1 MVPRPIPPRLLY
13 FPFTYEYKDSAM
25 VPALLELPGV
35 GNLVAD
41 AVDDEIPVRLSS
53 GHSAGEGS
61 RVVAICPQIC
71 SSCWQGLAASGDGP
85 DLVAARRCRTRQ
97 GAA

>member
-1 MVPRPIPPRLLY
+1 MGRIEDKIGRDK
-13 FPFTYEYKDSAM
+13 YEVAGSLAKDFD
-25 VPALLELPGV
+25 VLPGV